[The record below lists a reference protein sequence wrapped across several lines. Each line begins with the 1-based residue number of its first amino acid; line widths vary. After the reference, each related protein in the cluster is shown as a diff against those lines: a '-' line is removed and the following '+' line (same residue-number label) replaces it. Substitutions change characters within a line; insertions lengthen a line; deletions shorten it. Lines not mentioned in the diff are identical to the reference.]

1 MNKKSLYFLKHKLFL
16 DINKSSS
23 DFYGSAS
30 YTKFIH
36 SKTKSETTKIS
47 SPFSLNKKLNSN
59 LLTNAHR
66 LLLHSKIK
74 SNPKYSKLEIE
85 CYTCKKQKKI
95 NQNNNFFLTINF
107 ENTFKKSRNKE
118 NFFKFKELGNT
129 FNKTANRKT
138 ITAYPASSS
147 KMEIKKYFINTNRNI
162 KEFVNERRFIK
173 KLRYINKLKSELK
186 EKRENEIEG
195 ELKLYDINNISLI
208 KSKNLLEQF
217 ETDRNHYNRHLL
229 NDLMINKQILLKIKL
244 KQNILEGQ
252 ITYLLKKIDD
262 LKGKMNL
269 LREYKNFILSV
280 KNKVSSSINDFNKEN
295 KTKNLSRSN
304 SSRNNDKNIL
314 DKKNSTKK
322 RYSIFMPLLK
332 KNTFTNKNKDKK
344 LLKRTTFD
352 DNFIKEFKKEAKK
365 DSEKKKVK
373 SDSEMFESPIE
384 FNNKINKMED
394 NLFSLIYKK
403 NKLSRDVI
411 DMKIQKRNLLKDL
424 KSNSNVEGKIKLYKE
439 LINNYKEQNYELKL
453 KLNSLII
460 DKGNKTFSNLVFI
473 KIREILMTIN
483 NNFYKSKKYKNELEN
498 VKGLINRRSERQKEP
513 FIFKGIILIE
523 KFIYNLKYDINIFA
537 KNSTEENIVD
547 RIKYKI
553 ERDKKYNN
561 EKAYKEEIKRIQKLK
576 KITEKM
582 NKICFISRKV
592 QEKINFNKNK
602 IAKIKK

>member
-1 MNKKSLYFLKHKLFL
+1 
-16 DINKSSS
+16 
-23 DFYGSAS
+23 
-30 YTKFIH
+30 
-36 SKTKSETTKIS
+36 
-47 SPFSLNKKLNSN
+47 
-59 LLTNAHR
+59 
-66 LLLHSKIK
+66 
-74 SNPKYSKLEIE
+74 
-85 CYTCKKQKKI
+85 
-95 NQNNNFFLTINF
+95 
-107 ENTFKKSRNKE
+107 
-118 NFFKFKELGNT
+118 
-129 FNKTANRKT
+129 
-138 ITAYPASSS
+138 
-147 KMEIKKYFINTNRNI
+147 
-162 KEFVNERRFIK
+162 
-173 KLRYINKLKSELK
+173 
-186 EKRENEIEG
+186 
-195 ELKLYDINNISLI
+195 
-208 KSKNLLEQF
+208 
-217 ETDRNHYNRHLL
+217 
-229 NDLMINKQILLKIKL
+229 
-244 KQNILEGQ
+244 
-252 ITYLLKKIDD
+252 
-262 LKGKMNL
+262 MNL

-394 NLFSLIYKK
+394 YLFSLIYKK

-498 VKGLINRRSERQKEP
+498 VKSLINRRSERQKEP

-602 IAKIKK
+602 KAKIKK